1 LGLRTAEQSEFHA
14 RAPFRTSYGTL
25 PALPSPAAPR
35 GGGLRSPI
43 LVNWMTELPS
53 ILIHGF
59 ALSAT
64 CGSRLLVIA
73 PTALGFLGFAMF
85 AMGIAVHGF

>member
-1 LGLRTAEQSEFHA
+1 M
-14 RAPFRTSYGTL
+14 
-25 PALPSPAAPR
+25 SPAEPAP
-35 GGGLRSPI
+35 SAPI
-43 LVNWMTELPS
+43 AELPS

-85 AMGIAVHGF
+85 AMGIAIHGFWNSRGGRQ